1 MEVDTSRYK
10 TETLTETTELRKTM
24 EVTIGTVHPET
35 GIMEVTMDI
44 IETRPIVET
53 LIKYVETM
61 KPRIIERKDPKPQT
75 ETRHIGEDTTEKVG
89 FLTKIVPYLGNGMTT
104 IGPKPPTDM
113 IERGGH
119 YPHTTKFDNLN
130 LEITMI
136 ETESYH
142 LPITMIEKG
151 DFEMTDKVQE
161 KTSPQKETEI
171 GIGARNTTARWYM
184 TILNRGG
191 IVPRI
196 IVLTYTNYAESVQL
210 MVYSR
215 TMSLTV

>member
-1 MEVDTSRYK
+1 MV
-10 TETLTETTELRKTM
+10 
-24 EVTIGTVHPET
+24 GT
-35 GIMEVTMDI
+35 
-44 IETRPIVET
+44 
-53 LIKYVETM
+53 K
-61 KPRIIERKDPKPQT
+61 
-75 ETRHIGEDTTEKVG
+75 EKVG
-89 FLTKIVPYLGNGMTT
+89 ILAKIVPYLGNGMTT
-104 IGPKPPTDM
+104 KEGSKPLTEM
-113 IERGGH
+113 IEREGH
-119 YPHTTKFDNLN
+119 YLHTTTFDNLN

-136 ETESYH
+136 ETESYN

-151 DFEMTDKVQE
+151 DFELTDKVQV

-171 GIGARNTTARWYM
+171 GIGARNTTALWYM
-184 TILNRGG
+184 TILNQGG